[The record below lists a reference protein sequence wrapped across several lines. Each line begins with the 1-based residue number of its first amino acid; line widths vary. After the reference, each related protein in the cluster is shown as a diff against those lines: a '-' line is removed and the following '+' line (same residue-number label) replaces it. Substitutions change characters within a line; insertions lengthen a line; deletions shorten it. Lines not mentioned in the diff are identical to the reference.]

1 MEKKKDNR
9 IMGNWKYRIT
19 HIPYL
24 VRLWWFLKPFRKSHH
39 STFLGENVRVS
50 HPENVEI
57 GENVQLCRDVE
68 LCVSA
73 CRPDSS
79 EPPLLKIGNN
89 VRIGEGCRIGCS
101 FEITIEDNVLFAPN
115 VHISD
120 RDHDYS
126 DVTKPINEQP
136 IVTKGAVRIGEG
148 SWLGLGCQIYSGVT
162 IGKHCVVGGGSIV
175 THSVPDFCVVAGNP
189 ARIIKRYNKETSLW
203 EKV

>member
-1 MEKKKDNR
+1 
-9 IMGNWKYRIT
+9 MGNWKYRIT

-57 GENVQLCRDVE
+57 G
-68 LCVSA
+68 
-73 CRPDSS
+73 
-79 EPPLLKIGNN
+79 NN
-89 VRIGEGCRIGCS
+89 VRIGEACRIGCS
-101 FEITIEDNVLFAPN
+101 FEVTIEDNVLFAPN

-120 RDHDYS
+120 RDHDYV
-126 DVTKPINEQP
+126 DITKPINEQP
-136 IVTKGAVRIGEG
+136 IVSKGAVRIGEG

-189 ARIIKRYNKETSLW
+189 ARIIKKYNEETSEW
-203 EKV
+203 ENV

>member
-1 MEKKKDNR
+1 
-9 IMGNWKYRIT
+9 MGNWKYRIT

-24 VRLWWFLKPFRKSHH
+24 VRLWWFLKPFRKSYH

-50 HPENVEI
+50 HPENIEM

-73 CRPDSS
+73 CRSDSS

-89 VRIGEGCRIGCS
+89 VRIGEACRIGCS
-101 FEITIEDNVLFAPN
+101 FEVIIEDNVLFAPN

-120 RDHDYS
+120 RDHNYS
-126 DVTKPINEQP
+126 DITKPINEQP
-136 IVTKGAVRIGEG
+136 IITKGAVRIGEG

-189 ARIIKRYNKETSLW
+189 ARRKFK
-203 EKV
+203 